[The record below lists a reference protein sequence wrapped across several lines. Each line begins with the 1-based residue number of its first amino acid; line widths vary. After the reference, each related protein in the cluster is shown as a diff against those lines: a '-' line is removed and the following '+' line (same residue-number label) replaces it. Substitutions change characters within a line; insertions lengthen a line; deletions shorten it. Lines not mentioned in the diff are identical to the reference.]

1 MKIQPVRG
9 THDLFGEELDK
20 TKLIENIIRK
30 IARNFDF
37 NEIVTPIFES
47 SELFI
52 KPLGEHSDVVLKE
65 MYTFNDRNNSSLT
78 LRPEYTTPIIRAS
91 ISNNLLEK
99 LPTKLFAIG
108 SMFRR
113 ERPQKGRFRQFN
125 QMNFEILGS
134 DDALADSE
142 LILIAKKILED
153 LLLDNKF
160 KLYINSLGDRDTLK
174 AYKKEL
180 SNFFNKYKKDLSE
193 DSQSKIDTNPLRI
206 LDSKE
211 NTDIKICKDAPLIS
225 KLYSYE
231 ASKQFDEVKNLLTS
245 SGIEF
250 LQDNFLVRGLD
261 YYCKTVF
268 EFKNSNLGSQ
278 DTLIGGGRYNGL
290 VKAIGGPD
298 IPGVGWAG
306 GIERIALLKE
316 SKKNE
321 NLNFHLIL
329 IDEKVKNY
337 GIETLK
343 KLNNKGFPV
352 YFDYKYNLKKSLAY
366 ANKKEAKF
374 AIIIGEDEL
383 KGKFYTLKDL
393 TNSKQQKF
401 NFNDLIIKLSK

>member
-1 MKIQPVRG
+1 M
-9 THDLFGEELDK
+9 
-20 TKLIENIIRK
+20 
-30 IARNFDF
+30 
-37 NEIVTPIFES
+37 
-47 SELFI
+47 
-52 KPLGEHSDVVLKE
+52 
-65 MYTFNDRNNSSLT
+65 
-78 LRPEYTTPIIRAS
+78 
-91 ISNNLLEK
+91 
-99 LPTKLFAIG
+99 
-108 SMFRR
+108 
-113 ERPQKGRFRQFN
+113 
-125 QMNFEILGS
+125 
-134 DDALADSE
+134 
-142 LILIAKKILED
+142 
-153 LLLDNKF
+153 
-160 KLYINSLGDRDTLK
+160 
-174 AYKKEL
+174 
-180 SNFFNKYKKDLSE
+180 
-193 DSQSKIDTNPLRI
+193 
-206 LDSKE
+206 
-211 NTDIKICKDAPLIS
+211 
-225 KLYSYE
+225 
-231 ASKQFDEVKNLLTS
+231 
-245 SGIEF
+245 
-250 LQDNFLVRGLD
+250 
-261 YYCKTVF
+261 
-268 EFKNSNLGSQ
+268 GSQ

-306 GIERIALLKE
+306 GIERITILKE